1 MAGRGFSIPRLD
13 GRKEMPPSEA
23 RRTHDELIEAI
34 RGGQAMLLRVFGNMA
49 EAADERIASVES
61 DIAARW
67 SRLAMIESRTG
78 EAESRLNM
86 RHPVAR

>member
-1 MAGRGFSIPRLD
+1 
-13 GRKEMPPSEA
+13 
-23 RRTHDELIEAI
+23 
-34 RGGQAMLLRVFGNMA
+34 MLLRVFGNMA

-61 DIAARW
+61 DIAACW